1 MTTIQS
7 VAPILLLL
15 LMLANSIP
23 YSRAS
28 PAFKDWGKTNL
39 YLPTDATDD
48 EKRIAR
54 IAAAG
59 KPTEALA
66 ETEKAIK
73 SKKDIARLLLMKIEL
88 SERLLQEEN
97 VRADFQQLLPLPMS
111 QTALFRAVDLA
122 DHLDE
127 LELGIKLADRY
138 QKEYSTSSPIPIL
151 LNARMNTKLK
161 QYNRA
166 EQLLLPILNNP
177 SMRSFTYPELARAY
191 VSWNKPEKL
200 IALTKTGLSNPKW
213 FSEKTTVT
221 LLTLRANAYLETG
234 KYKEALTDYNLL
246 IAKAPNLPALYTLRA
261 KALTALGEN
270 KRAEADRL
278 KQKQLDAADK

>member
-1 MTTIQS
+1 MTTTRS
-7 VAPILLLL
+7 AALTLLLL
-15 LMLANSIP
+15 LANSCP
-23 YSRAS
+23 FTWAS
-28 PAFKDWGKTNL
+28 PAFKEWGQINL
-39 YLPTDATDD
+39 YLPPDATDD
-48 EKRIAR
+48 EKKIAK

-66 ETEKAIK
+66 ETVKAIK
-73 SKKDIARLLLMKIEL
+73 IKKDAARLLLMKIEL

-111 QTALFRAVDLA
+111 QASLFHAVDLA

-127 LELGIKLADRY
+127 IEIGTKLGDRY
-138 QKEYSTSSPIPIL
+138 QKEYRTASPIPIL
-151 LNARMNTKLK
+151 LNARMNSKLK
-161 QYNRA
+161 HYSRA

-177 SMRSFTYPELARAY
+177 SMRSFTYPELARVY
-191 VSWNKPEKL
+191 VYWNKPEKL
-200 IALTKTGLSNPKW
+200 IAMTNTGLSNPTW
-213 FSEKTTVT
+213 FTEKTKVT

-234 KYKEALTDYNLL
+234 KYKEALADYNLL
-246 IAKAPNLPALYTLRA
+246 IAKAPSLPALYTLRA

-278 KQKQLDAADK
+278 TQKRLDAADK

>member
-1 MTTIQS
+1 MTTTRS
-7 VAPILLLL
+7 AALILLLL
-15 LMLANSIP
+15 LANSCP
-23 YSRAS
+23 FTGAS
-28 PAFKDWGKTNL
+28 PAFKDWGQINL
-39 YLPTDATDD
+39 YLPPDATDD

-59 KPTEALA
+59 KPTAALA
-66 ETEKAIK
+66 ETVKAVK
-73 SKKDIARLLLMKIEL
+73 GKKDVARLLLMKIEL

-97 VRADFQQLLPLPMS
+97 VRTDFQQLLTLPMS
-111 QTALFRAVDLA
+111 QNSLFRAVDLA

-127 LELGIKLADRY
+127 LELGIKLGDRY
-138 QKEYSTSSPIPIL
+138 QKEFGTSTPIPIL
-151 LNARMNTKLK
+151 LNARMNSKLK
-161 QYNRA
+161 HYNRA

-191 VSWNKPEKL
+191 VGWNKPEKL
-200 IALTKTGLSNPKW
+200 IALAKTGLSNPKW
-213 FSEKTTVT
+213 FSEKTQVA

-234 KYKEALTDYNLL
+234 KYKEALADYNLL
-246 IAKAPNLPALYTLRA
+246 IAKAPSLPALYTLRA

-270 KRAEADRL
+270 KRAAADRL

>member
-1 MTTIQS
+1 MTTTPS
-7 VAPILLLL
+7 TTLILLLL
-15 LMLANSIP
+15 LANACP
-23 YSRAS
+23 YTWAS
-28 PAFKDWGKTNL
+28 PAFKDWGKLNL
-39 YLPTDATDD
+39 YLPEDATAD
-48 EKRIAR
+48 EKKIAM

-59 KPTEALA
+59 NATEALA
-66 ETEKAIK
+66 ETNKAIK

-88 SERLLQEEN
+88 SEKLLQEES
-97 VRADFQQLLPLPMS
+97 VKTDFQKLLPLPMS

-127 LELGIKLADRY
+127 LEVGTKLGDRY
-138 QKEYSTSSPIPIL
+138 QKEYSKYSPIPIL
-151 LNARMNTKLK
+151 LNARMNSKLK

-177 SMRSFTYPELARAY
+177 SMRSFTYPELARVY
-191 VSWNKPEKL
+191 VGWNKPEKL
-200 IALTKTGLSNPKW
+200 IAMSKAGLSNPTW
-213 FSEKTTVT
+213 FTEKTKVT

-234 KYKEALTDYNLL
+234 KYKEALADYNLL
-246 IAKAPNLPALYTLRA
+246 IAKAPSLPALYTLRA